1 MFKTLLY
8 RPVWLPVVITVSLLI
23 FSLLLMNST
32 ARSGLER
39 LHPIQIHLKGF
50 TDVQTVLLHVQKT
63 LLNHIGEGSDISV
76 QDLANIRHKIGEV
89 VATYKDENTAVA
101 GVALQQAYDALG
113 EQNVMP
119 IPALMQVLNQLNIVV
134 KSETDAHNELIAEA
148 RIAAREEVE
157 IATTTLIIL
166 PLLGVALLFFV
177 RKRILSPLNEL
188 GWLMS
193 QLARRDYAP
202 APSHNVDPLLK
213 SLIGD
218 YNAMVGRMAELEQQ
232 HVTRHATLESLIHA
246 AAGHLLDQQRTL
258 ANAQR
263 LAAVGELAAQ
273 LAHELRNPLAGIQM
287 ALLNLREEINNPDQ
301 IERIELVRCELVRIT
316 TLLNSLLD
324 QSRHH
329 PELPTKVVLA
339 YVTDEIF
346 TLARYQLPERITLR
360 HEIAADLRWSLPEN
374 ELRRTLLNLILNSH
388 QAIGEATGTIHISAQ
403 QQHDHL
409 LLEVCDDGPGFP
421 ESLLTTGIRIFKTT
435 RPEGTG
441 LGLVAVQR
449 FVNELQGRLQ
459 LRNIAPHGA
468 CVTLLIPAP
477 GITHD

>member
-8 RPVWLPVVITVSLLI
+8 RPVWLPVVITASLLI

-50 TDVQTVLLHVQKT
+50 TDVQTVLLQVQKT

-76 QDLANIRHKIGEV
+76 QDLANIRRKIGEV

-148 RIAAREEVE
+148 RIEAREEVE

-166 PLLGVALLFFV
+166 PLLFFV

-202 APSHNVDPLLK
+202 APCHNVDPLLK

-218 YNAMVGRMAELEQQ
+218 YNAMVGRMAELP
-232 HVTRHATLESLIHA
+232 RHFAT
-246 AAGHLLDQQRTL
+246 
-258 ANAQR
+258 
-263 LAAVGELAAQ
+263 
-273 LAHELRNPLAGIQM
+273 
-287 ALLNLREEINNPDQ
+287 
-301 IERIELVRCELVRIT
+301 
-316 TLLNSLLD
+316 
-324 QSRHH
+324 
-329 PELPTKVVLA
+329 
-339 YVTDEIF
+339 
-346 TLARYQLPERITLR
+346 
-360 HEIAADLRWSLPEN
+360 
-374 ELRRTLLNLILNSH
+374 
-388 QAIGEATGTIHISAQ
+388 
-403 QQHDHL
+403 
-409 LLEVCDDGPGFP
+409 
-421 ESLLTTGIRIFKTT
+421 
-435 RPEGTG
+435 
-441 LGLVAVQR
+441 
-449 FVNELQGRLQ
+449 
-459 LRNIAPHGA
+459 
-468 CVTLLIPAP
+468 
-477 GITHD
+477 